1 MNNTDKVDVV
11 IKGMTRE
18 QALTFAG
25 WYEGQGEQDQCEW
38 FDIHDV
44 KAPMTN
50 CQRAGGYKENTDAA
64 VIIYVK

>member
-18 QALTFAG
+18 QALTFAS

-38 FDIHDV
+38 FDMREIEP
-44 KAPMTN
+44 PMTES
-50 CQRAGGYKENTDAA
+50 KENTETAI
-64 VIIYVK
+64 IIYVK